1 MLKGTT
7 NQELNSEMLI
17 SKDVPLDWSEQEA
30 LFLGWIPC
38 YNQLNSLIFFKPNS
52 KTQLNI
58 GVYPQ
63 LGRFQ
68 LSKNKKIPIKFPV

>member
-1 MLKGTT
+1 
-7 NQELNSEMLI
+7 MLI
-17 SKDVPLDWSEQEA
+17 SKDVPLDWSEKRSPVFGVNSLLQPIKFPDI
-30 LFLGWIPC
+30 FLGPI
-38 YNQLNSLIFFKPNS
+38 L

-68 LSKNKKIPIKFPV
+68 LSKNKKIPVKFPV